1 LKPSRTDLG
10 GILLKSQAAR
20 WRGRNV
26 NVITEQLR
34 AWRAGDGAAYG
45 ALVPEVYAELR
56 RIAGRLMRE
65 QNAAHTLQPTALA
78 NEAWLKLAGNHGDW
92 NDRVHFYAV
101 AARAMR
107 QILVDHA
114 RGLAR
119 DKRAGG
125 ARISLSLA
133 DGELLAAD
141 ERLLLLEAELGVLE
155 SSAPRAAQVTE
166 LHYFGGMNYEEIGA
180 AVGISKA
187 TVDRELRFARAW
199 LSERMAGP

>member
-1 LKPSRTDLG
+1 MN
-10 GILLKSQAAR
+10 A
-20 WRGRNV
+20 
-26 NVITEQLR
+26 ITEKLR
-34 AWRAGDGAAYG
+34 AWRDGDGTAFG
-45 ALVPEVYAELR
+45 VLVPEVYAELR
-56 RIAGRLMRE
+56 RIAARLMRD

-78 NEAWLKLAGNHGDW
+78 NEAWLKLAGSDGDW
-92 NDRVHFYAV
+92 NDRVHFFAV

-119 DKRAGG
+119 DKRDGG

-133 DGELLAAD
+133 DGDLLPAD
-141 ERLLLLEAELGVLE
+141 EHLLLLEAELGVLE
-155 SSAPRAAQVTE
+155 GSAPRAAQVTE

-180 AVGISKA
+180 AIGISKA

-199 LSERMAGP
+199 LAERIGGP

>member
-1 LKPSRTDLG
+1 MN
-10 GILLKSQAAR
+10 A
-20 WRGRNV
+20 
-26 NVITEQLR
+26 ITERLR
-34 AWRAGDGAAYG
+34 AWRAGDAA
-45 ALVPEVYAELR
+45 ALDVLLPEVYAELR
-56 RIAGRLMRE
+56 RIAGRLMRA
-65 QNAAHTLQPTALA
+65 QASVHTLQPTALA
-78 NEAWLKLAGNHGDW
+78 NEAWLKLAGSDADW
-92 NDRVHFYAV
+92 SDHAHFLAV

-133 DGELLAAD
+133 DGEQLPAD
-141 ERLLLLEAELGVLE
+141 ERLLLLESELSVLE
-155 SSAPRAAQVTE
+155 TSAPRAAQVTE

-180 AVGISKA
+180 AVGISRA

-199 LSERMAGP
+199 LAERMAGT

>member
-1 LKPSRTDLG
+1 V
-10 GILLKSQAAR
+10 
-20 WRGRNV
+20 V
-26 NVITEQLR
+26 NRITEQLR
-34 AWRAGDGAAYG
+34 AWRAGDAGARA
-45 ALVPEVYAELR
+45 ALEPAVYDELR
-56 RIAGRLMRE
+56 RIAARLMRE
-65 QNAAHTLQPTALA
+65 QSPAHTLQPTALA
-78 NEAWLKLAGNHGDW
+78 NEAWLKLAAVGDW

-114 RGLAR
+114 RGRAR

-141 ERLLLLEAELGVLE
+141 ERLLLLENELRVLE
-155 SSAPRAAQVTE
+155 SSAPRAAEITE
-166 LHYFGGMNYEEIGA
+166 LHYFGGMNYEEIGV

-199 LSERMAGP
+199 LSERLDAS

>member
-1 LKPSRTDLG
+1 MNR
-10 GILLKSQAAR
+10 
-20 WRGRNV
+20 
-26 NVITEQLR
+26 ITEQIR
-34 AWRAGDGAAYG
+34 AWRTGDTGG
-45 ALVPEVYAELR
+45 FDVLLPEVYAELR
-56 RIAGRLMRE
+56 RIAARLMRE
-65 QNAAHTLQPTALA
+65 QAASHTLQPTALA

-92 NDRVHFYAV
+92 SDRAHFLAV

-133 DGELLAAD
+133 DGEIVPAD
-141 ERLLLLEAELGVLE
+141 ERLLLLEAELSVLE
-155 SSAPRAAQVTE
+155 NSAPRAARVTE
-166 LHYFGGMNYEEIGA
+166 LHYFGGMNYDEIGD
-180 AVGISKA
+180 VIGISKA

-199 LSERMAGP
+199 LAERMAGP